1 MLKIDG
7 KEYKV
12 FAVFPT
18 IKNSFSIKEGGNA
31 GTAQNGREIRD
42 ILGTAYSYSM
52 DVSPNPNFPEDFDAL
67 FELLSEPVNSHT
79 IEMPYGQ
86 GTITFEAAISEGER
100 TYRGMS
106 GGYERWA
113 EMSVTFRPIT
123 PQKSASGQS
132 SGETVLV
139 EKILNSA
146 GGYTAYIGGVTQ

>member
-52 DVSPNPNFPEDFDAL
+52 DISPNPNFPEDFDEL
-67 FELLSEPVNSHT
+67 FHVLSAPVNSHT

-100 TYRGMS
+100 TYRGKS
-106 GGYERWA
+106 GGFERWA
-113 EMSVTFRPIT
+113 GMSLTFRPLT
-123 PQKSASGQS
+123 PQRPASGS
-132 SGETVLV
+132 SATETIATTR
-139 EKILNSA
+139 ILNSA
-146 GGYTAYIGGVTQ
+146 GGYTVCIGGVT

>member
-52 DVSPNPNFPEDFDAL
+52 DISPNPNFPEDFDEL
-67 FELLSEPVNSHT
+67 FHVLSAPVNSHVV
-79 IEMPYGQ
+79 EMPYGQ
-86 GTITFEAAISEGER
+86 GTITFAAAISEGER
-100 TYRGMS
+100 TYRGKS
-106 GGYERWA
+106 GGFERWA
-113 EMSVTFRPIT
+113 EMSVTFRPLT
-123 PQKSASGQS
+123 PQRPASGS
-132 SGETVLV
+132 SAAETATTTKVP
-139 EKILNSA
+139 NA
-146 GGYTAYIGGVTQ
+146 AGYTVYIGGVT